1 VNTAILSISDTI
13 TALTKEA
20 EKQGA
25 EAGDAA
31 AELAKRSGKSEQAQ
45 EKQRKAA
52 EDATRFQMIQYALKL
67 GSQYNLGPGSQ
78 PSVNNPEFI
87 ARLIFDPVHGS
98 DTPKSRWSYIFPS
111 KNAAIIQVRLR
122 PGLTSAQRAETVD
135 LVKRA
140 TADNKYALAKGQY
153 FVTGAPV
160 VLAGVEESIQHSILV
175 LLIAALIVMAIALLI
190 VFPAELR
197 LLPLVLALMAAALTY
212 GLLAL
217 TGSSIGVGAVAVLP
231 VLVGLAVDYAIQ
243 FHARA
248 DREMRAG
255 ADPPDAVR
263 TAATGGGPPVLAA
276 ATATIAALLALILS
290 PIPLIR
296 GFGLLLVIGVS
307 LAIVVV
313 LSAGFATLGWAG
325 GAANR
330 KVRREPAETV
340 AGWVRLRK
348 LFARATANPKKT
360 VKIALAVAIV
370 GWAAGLLSPVTT
382 DIEQLVPSSL
392 PAVKDAK
399 DFQKVTGTSG
409 EADVLVQSQDVTDP
423 KVIKWMIAFQKAALV
438 KAGYK
443 GETPTCA
450 KSTLCPALS
459 LSGLFEGSALT
470 RASVRRT
477 LKQVGD
483 FSRGA
488 VTPDRSMATIAFGLR
503 QESLNDQKNTIDD
516 IRSRIDKVPPPRGT
530 TATVVGLNAQAAD
543 ASGALSNP
551 FRRLFIALVALG
563 LLLLVVRGVSKSWR
577 KAWAPVISV
586 AAAGGISALL
596 LFILR
601 IDLNPMSAALGVFII
616 AIAGEFTLLIHMQ
629 YLRERADDAAVDVID
644 AFRRAYKRIG
654 PAVFASGVTA
664 IAGFAALAV
673 SDINMLRGFAIVA
686 VVDLA
691 VALAST
697 VLLLPAI
704 TAWLEEGQ

>member
-1 VNTAILSISDTI
+1 
-13 TALTKEA
+13 
-20 EKQGA
+20 
-25 EAGDAA
+25 
-31 AELAKRSGKSEQAQ
+31 
-45 EKQRKAA
+45 
-52 EDATRFQMIQYALKL
+52 
-67 GSQYNLGPGSQ
+67 
-78 PSVNNPEFI
+78 
-87 ARLIFDPVHGS
+87 
-98 DTPKSRWSYIFPS
+98 
-111 KNAAIIQVRLR
+111 
-122 PGLTSAQRAETVD
+122 
-135 LVKRA
+135 
-140 TADNKYALAKGQY
+140 
-153 FVTGAPV
+153 
-160 VLAGVEESIQHSILV
+160 
-175 LLIAALIVMAIALLI
+175 
-190 VFPAELR
+190 
-197 LLPLVLALMAAALTY
+197 
-212 GLLAL
+212 
-217 TGSSIGVGAVAVLP
+217 
-231 VLVGLAVDYAIQ
+231 
-243 FHARA
+243 
-248 DREMRAG
+248 
-255 ADPPDAVR
+255 
-263 TAATGGGPPVLAA
+263 
-276 ATATIAALLALILS
+276 
-290 PIPLIR
+290 
-296 GFGLLLVIGVS
+296 VIGVS